1 MNHYFTK
8 NFRKTG
14 AAIRYSVLSFVL
26 LSFVFACKKS
36 GTTSTQSQYDPSLPV
51 VINSFTPDSGG
62 IRTKIVINGSNFG
75 SDKTIV
81 KVFFTDKEK
90 DRVATVV
97 GVNNEII
104 YCLVPKQNGGI
115 NNIKVSIGTTTTVAT
130 KTFLYTVAQSVS
142 NIVGVTGVAG
152 SINGSLS
159 DGRIQRT
166 FGIAALGNDELITFE
181 TLSSSVRY
189 ISVTDNKVTTLQTGF
204 DGTQPALNAAR
215 TKMYSIGRA
224 APHKVYAYQKSNLW
238 QPQILSAQI
247 PAAAGLIFAAAL
259 DDTEQWLYFRDKNGV
274 FGRLEIANPTNIQV
288 LNPTCGTAGSTDYSY
303 MCYSKVDD
311 CFYFTVQSIN
321 GIYKV
326 SKDGK
331 TVEEYAGFNGL
342 GQLDA
347 PRHDASF
354 NSIAGICTD
363 SEGNIYV
370 VDSNTNLVR
379 KINRKSGYVSTIA
392 GIAGVFGGA
401 NGAPMASSFNYPYCI
416 QTDKDD
422 NIFIGESW
430 GCTVRKLAIE

>member
-1 MNHYFTK
+1 MNNYLK
-8 NFRKTG
+8 KTG
-14 AAIRYSVLSFVL
+14 MAIRYGLLPVILISFI
-26 LSFVFACKKS
+26 FACKKS
-36 GTTSTQSQYDPSLPV
+36 GTTSKTKYDPNLPV
-51 VINSFTPDSGG
+51 LINSFTPDSGG
-62 IRTKIVINGSNFG
+62 IRTKIVIFGSNFG
-75 SDKTIV
+75 SDKSII
-81 KVFFTDKEK
+81 KVFFTDNEK
-90 DRVATVV
+90 DRAATIV

-115 NNIKVSIGTTTTVAT
+115 NNIKVIIGTSTTIAK
-130 KTFLYTVAQSVS
+130 KTFQYTVAQSVS

-166 FGIAALGNDELITFE
+166 FGIAALGNDELISFE

-189 ISVTDNKVTTLQTGF
+189 ISVTDNKISTLQTGF

-224 APHKVYAYQKSNLW
+224 APHKVYAYSKSNLW

-247 PAAAGLIFAAAL
+247 PAAAGLIFSAAL

-288 LNPTCGTAGSTDYSY
+288 LNPTCGTAGGTDYSY
-303 MCYSKVDD
+303 LCYSKTDD
-311 CFYFTVQSIN
+311 CFYLTVQSLN
-321 GIYKV
+321 GVYKV

-331 TVEEYAGFNGL
+331 TVETYAGFNGL

-347 PRHDASF
+347 AKNTASF

-401 NGAPMASSFNYPYCI
+401 NGVPRLSSFNYPYCI
-416 QTDKDD
+416 QTDNND

-430 GCTVRKLAIE
+430 GCTIRKLAIE